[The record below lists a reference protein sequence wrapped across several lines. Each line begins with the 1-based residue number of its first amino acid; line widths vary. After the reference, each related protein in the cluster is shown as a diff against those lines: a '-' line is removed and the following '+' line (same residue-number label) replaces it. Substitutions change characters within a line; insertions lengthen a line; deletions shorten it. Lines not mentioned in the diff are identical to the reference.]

1 MTFQIDKSTC
11 LSYNN
16 ALNDFGYKGVSSN
29 ALRDMLDDIQND
41 YAVDIEVEIQP
52 THTFDFNAQD
62 ALYHPELK
70 RLLRQEG
77 LPRGDNDLKN
87 KFQDAVNKISLDSI
101 QRGFIRAYSK
111 NEEESED
118 SSLIPDSLEGWYEDD
133 ISSDEDVTD
142 DINVDSEE
150 IHTDD
155 E

>member
-1 MTFQIDKSTC
+1 M
-11 LSYNN
+11 
-16 ALNDFGYKGVSSN
+16 
-29 ALRDMLDDIQND
+29 
-41 YAVDIEVEIQP
+41 
-52 THTFDFNAQD
+52 QD
-62 ALYHPELK
+62 ALYHSKLK

-87 KFQDAVNKISLDSI
+87 KFQDAVNKISLESI

-111 NEEESED
+111 NEERSED

-133 ISSDEDVTD
+133 ISSDEVVTD

>member
-1 MTFQIDKSTC
+1 M
-11 LSYNN
+11 
-16 ALNDFGYKGVSSN
+16 NDFGYKGVSSN

-52 THTFDFNAQD
+52 SHIFYFNAQD
-62 ALYHPELK
+62 ALYHSELK

-101 QRGFIRAYSK
+101 QRGFIRTYSK
-111 NEEESED
+111 IEEGSED

-142 DINVDSEE
+142 DINADSEE

>member
-1 MTFQIDKSTC
+1 M
-11 LSYNN
+11 
-16 ALNDFGYKGVSSN
+16 NDFGYKGVSSN
-29 ALRDMLDDIQND
+29 ALRGMLDDIQND

-62 ALYHPELK
+62 ALHHSELK

-101 QRGFIRAYSK
+101 QRRFIRAYSK
-111 NEEESED
+111 NEEGSED

-142 DINVDSEE
+142 DINVDSEK

>member
-1 MTFQIDKSTC
+1 M
-11 LSYNN
+11 
-16 ALNDFGYKGVSSN
+16 NDFGYKGVSSN

-52 THTFDFNAQD
+52 THIFDFNAQD
-62 ALYHPELK
+62 ALYHSELK

-111 NEEESED
+111 TKDLKIQFLFQIRLKAGMKMIFHQTKMSQM
-118 SSLIPDSLEGWYEDD
+118 
-133 ISSDEDVTD
+133 IST
-142 DINVDSEE
+142 
-150 IHTDD
+150 
-155 E
+155 

>member
-1 MTFQIDKSTC
+1 M
-11 LSYNN
+11 
-16 ALNDFGYKGVSSN
+16 NDFGYKGVSSN

-52 THTFDFNAQD
+52 SHIFYFNAQD
-62 ALYHPELK
+62 ALYHSELK

-111 NEEESED
+111 NEERSED

>member
-1 MTFQIDKSTC
+1 
-11 LSYNN
+11 
-16 ALNDFGYKGVSSN
+16 
-29 ALRDMLDDIQND
+29 MLDDIQND

-52 THTFDFNAQD
+52 THIFDFNAQD
-62 ALYHPELK
+62 ALYHSELK
-70 RLLRQEG
+70 RLLWQEG

-87 KFQDAVNKISLDSI
+87 KFQDAVNMIFLDSI

-111 NEEESED
+111 NEEGSED
-118 SSLIPDSLEGWYEDD
+118 SNLIPDSLEGWYEDD

>member
-1 MTFQIDKSTC
+1 MISRHKT
-11 LSYNN
+11 
-16 ALNDFGYKGVSSN
+16 
-29 ALRDMLDDIQND
+29 RDIK
-41 YAVDIEVEIQP
+41 
-52 THTFDFNAQD
+52 
-62 ALYHPELK
+62 ELK

-77 LPRGDNDLKN
+77 LPRGHNDLKN
-87 KFQDAVNKISLDSI
+87 KFQDAVNKISFDSI
-101 QRGFIRAYSK
+101 QRGFLRAYSK
-111 NEEESED
+111 NEEGSED

>member
-1 MTFQIDKSTC
+1 M
-11 LSYNN
+11 
-16 ALNDFGYKGVSSN
+16 NDFGYKGVSSN

-62 ALYHPELK
+62 ALYHSELK

-111 NEEESED
+111 TKKDLKIQVLFQIRLKAGMKMIFHQTKMSQM
-118 SSLIPDSLEGWYEDD
+118 
-133 ISSDEDVTD
+133 IST
-142 DINVDSEE
+142 
-150 IHTDD
+150 
-155 E
+155 

>member
-1 MTFQIDKSTC
+1 MS
-11 LSYNN
+11 SYNN

-52 THTFDFNAQD
+52 THTFDLNAQD
-62 ALYHPELK
+62 ALYHSELK
-70 RLLRQEG
+70 RLLRQKG

-87 KFQDAVNKISLDSI
+87 KFQDAVSKISLDSI

-111 NEEESED
+111 NEEGSED